1 MISSATRSCRSRRR
15 RARISDPARR
25 SGSPRKKTADRT
37 LSERPKGSRND
48 PASRALFL
56 EQENRSNGRTVM
68 KTPNA
73 RLEDRR
79 RECIEQALE
88 AEKLALTADPTI
100 KEGYLNLARAWRQ
113 LAEEIALAIT
123 ERGNGGSPR

>member
-1 MISSATRSCRSRRR
+1 
-15 RARISDPARR
+15 
-25 SGSPRKKTADRT
+25 
-37 LSERPKGSRND
+37 
-48 PASRALFL
+48 
-56 EQENRSNGRTVM
+56 M

-88 AEKLALTADPTI
+88 AEKLALSAEPTI

-113 LAEEIALAIT
+113 LAEEISLAIA
-123 ERGNGGSPR
+123 ERGNGGAS